1 MPVTR
6 LPVLLALLPLALPPA
21 AAAQQ
26 DDALLRD
33 HYRQAYAGWSG
44 LVLHCTGEGPL
55 AVAVCEGVESE
66 VAYLAA
72 GAGVE
77 LALAEN
83 YRAAT
88 VEQVENGRLQ
98 LTVEVTTRA
107 VEDFGLVSAAVRA
120 EAGYR
125 GATEAEAASGDPRAA
140 PRAGSLVFWH
150 DGAAGAGPGT
160 ASVEGVLEAL
170 GGSLRRFFTS
180 FVAAR
185 R

>member
-1 MPVTR
+1 MPDIR
-6 LPVLLALLPLALPPA
+6 LPLLFALLLLAPPP

-55 AVAVCEGVESE
+55 AAAVCEGVESE
-66 VAYLAA
+66 LAYLAA

-77 LALAEN
+77 LATAED
-83 YRAAT
+83 YRAAA
-88 VEQVENGRLQ
+88 VEQLENGRLQ

-107 VEDFGLVSAAVRA
+107 AEDFGLVSAALRA

-125 GATEAEAASGDPRAA
+125 EAVEAGAEAADLRAA

-160 ASVEGVLEAL
+160 APVEGVIEAI
-170 GGSLRRFFTS
+170 GGSLRRFVAD

>member
-1 MPVTR
+1 MPFFR
-6 LPVLLALLPLALPPA
+6 LPVLAALLLLALPPA
-21 AAAQQ
+21 VAAQQ

-55 AVAVCEGVESE
+55 AEAVCAGVESE
-66 VAYLAA
+66 VTYLAG

-77 LALAEN
+77 LVLAED
-83 YRAAT
+83 YRAAAL
-88 VEQVENGRLQ
+88 EQFENGRLQ

-107 VEDFGLVSAAVRA
+107 LEDFGLVSAAVRA

-125 GATEAEAASGDPRAA
+125 GAAEAEATAGDPRAL

-150 DGAAGAGPGT
+150 DGAAAAGPGT
-160 ASVEGVLEAL
+160 APVEGALEAL
-170 GGSLRRFFTS
+170 GGSLRRFFAG